1 MGTITSCMILL
12 ASAGLMAPWKVTMP
26 RRSAGHDDALL
37 LVENKGEHS
46 LSIVNAATRSELARV
61 NLSGITGHEVAAS
74 SDGRFAYAP
83 IYGNS
88 GVGAPGT
95 NGRTIDV
102 IDLTSRRLV
111 GEIDLG
117 RPVRPHCAIYGRN
130 GLLYVT
136 AELAQAVYVIN
147 PRTRKV
153 VGQISTEQPESHML
167 AITRDGTR
175 GYTANVGAGTVTA
188 LDIKARKP
196 IAVIHVCKVLQR
208 ISLSAD
214 DRLAFT
220 ADQKQPRLAV
230 IDTTAN
236 RVKGWITLP
245 GVAFGTRAT
254 PDGRWL
260 LATLPDTSQIAVVDL
275 HTMKVAR
282 TINVPESPQEI
293 LIPPGRHVAYIS
305 CDRSRQV
312 AVLNLENWEL
322 EAPIHVG
329 RNDDGMAWAR

>member
-1 MGTITSCMILL
+1 MMAITSWMILL
-12 ASAGLMAPWKVTMP
+12 ASAGLMAPLSVAAPP
-26 RRSAGHDDALL
+26 RSVARHALL
-37 LVENKGEHS
+37 LVENKGAHS
-46 LSIVNAATRSELARV
+46 LSIVDPATRHELARV
-61 NLSGITGHEVAAS
+61 TLSGITGHEVAAS

-88 GVGAPGT
+88 GVGMPGT

-102 IDLTSRRLV
+102 INLALRRLV

-117 RPVRPHCAIYGRN
+117 RAVRPHCAVYGRD

-136 AELAQAVYVIN
+136 AELADAIYIVN

-167 AITRDGTR
+167 AITRDGKR

-220 ADQKQPRLAV
+220 ADQKQPRIAA
-230 IDTTAN
+230 IDTSTN
-236 RVKGWITLP
+236 RVKTWITVP
-245 GVAFGTRAT
+245 DVAFGTRAT

-260 LATLPDTSQIAVVDL
+260 LATMPGVSKIAVVDL
-275 HTMKVAR
+275 HTMRVAR
-282 TINVPESPQEI
+282 TIDVPESPQEI

-305 CDRSRQV
+305 CDRSGEV
-312 AVLNLENWEL
+312 AVLDLEDWKL
-322 EAPIHVG
+322 ETPIRVG
-329 RNDDGMAWAR
+329 RNDDGLAWAR